1 MMHVTISNAGAE
13 TLLRYAIKNGLKGS
27 KDAKI
32 SGAIHRLILQL
43 RAEQEKETV
52 GND

>member
-13 TLLRYAIKNGLKGS
+13 TLLQYAIKHGLKGS

-32 SGAIHRLILQL
+32 SGAIHRLILQI
-43 RAEQEKETV
+43 RDEQEKETK
-52 GND
+52 